1 MKHTRKFSRLLVAVG
16 LVAAVGTA
24 SVGTAS
30 AEKMGGSSSAATET
44 VVGIAVSNPEFST
57 LVSAVT
63 AAGLV
68 DTLSGTGPFT
78 VFAPTNDAFAKI
90 PAATLQ
96 SILADKA
103 ALTSI
108 LTYHVVP
115 GKVLAKDLKKR
126 QSVKTVQGSAVD
138 IVKKKK
144 SAKIEGARI
153 TATDLK
159 ATNGVVHVIDTVIL
173 PPGI

>member
-1 MKHTRKFSRLLVAVG
+1 MKHTRKFTRLLVAVG
-16 LVAAVGTA
+16 LVAAVGAT
-24 SVGTAS
+24 SIGTAS
-30 AEKMGGSSSAATET
+30 AGSMDDSSSKPTET
-44 VVGIAVSNPEFST
+44 VVGIAVSNPDFST
-57 LVSAVT
+57 LVTAVK

-68 DTLSGTGPFT
+68 DTLSGPGKFT
-78 VFAPTNDAFAKI
+78 VFAPTNEAFAKI

-96 SILADKA
+96 AILADKA
-103 ALTSI
+103 KLTSI

-126 QSVKTVQGSAVD
+126 QSVNTVQGSAVE
-138 IVKKKK
+138 IIKKRK
-144 SAKIEGARI
+144 SATIENAKI
-153 TATDLK
+153 TMTDLK